1 MEIER
6 RQAMAAKKFWNMVRA
21 IVLMLR
27 KELSKGRIVMSDL
40 HLMMKRGKLAGKAMF
55 NLMHLH
61 QTPGRLSCRTA
72 TTDIAQSIA
81 IAPQDYEFSCSNSPA
96 FPALQIYGK
105 RSGKHHQNQKYNDV
119 TTVSA
124 VKRVLEMLN
133 NEAVPATA
141 TAVEVEVAPPSP
153 MVKFGMSPMVRV
165 TDSPFPVKD
174 ECGDHKVDEAAEAFI
189 KRFYSNLKQQ
199 RITAGMES
207 PSPYHRMWGR

>member
-1 MEIER
+1 
-6 RQAMAAKKFWNMVRA
+6 MAAKKFWNMVRA
-21 IVLMLR
+21 VVLMLR
-27 KELSKGRIVMSDL
+27 KELSKGRIIMSDL

-61 QTPGRLSCRTA
+61 QSSGSLSCRT
-72 TTDIAQSIA
+72 TTDIAHSIA

-96 FPALQIYGK
+96 FPALQLYGK
-105 RSGKHHQNQKYNDV
+105 RGGKHHQQKYNDV

-133 NEAVPATA
+133 NEAAAATTTA
-141 TAVEVEVAPPSP
+141 AVEIEAASP

-165 TDSPFPVKD
+165 TDSPFPMKD
-174 ECGDHKVDEAAEAFI
+174 EGDHKVDEAAEAFI

-199 RITAGMES
+199 RITAALES

>member
-6 RQAMAAKKFWNMVRA
+6 KKAMAAKKFWNMVRA

-27 KELSKGRIVMSDL
+27 KELSKSRIIMSDL
-40 HLMMKRGKLAGKAMF
+40 HLMMKRGKLAGKAML

-61 QTPGRLSCRTA
+61 QISGSLNRQTA
-72 TTDIAQSIA
+72 TDIAHSFA

-96 FPALQIYGK
+96 FPALQLYGK
-105 RSGKHHQNQKYNDV
+105 RGGKHHHKYSEV

-133 NEAVPATA
+133 NEATS
-141 TAVEVEVAPPSP
+141 TTDVASP
-153 MVKFGMSPMVRV
+153 MVTLGMSPMVRV

-174 ECGDHKVDEAAEAFI
+174 EGDHKVDEAAEAFI

-199 RITAGMES
+199 RVKAALES

>member
-1 MEIER
+1 
-6 RQAMAAKKFWNMVRA
+6 MAAKKFWNMVRA

-55 NLMHLH
+55 NLMHIH
-61 QTPGRLSCRTA
+61 QTSGTLSCRTA
-72 TTDIAQSIA
+72 TDIAQSIA

-96 FPALQIYGK
+96 FPALQIYGGK
-105 RSGKHHQNQKYNDV
+105 RSSGKHHHQKYNDV

-133 NEAVPATA
+133 NEAATAAA
-141 TAVEVEVAPPSP
+141 TAVEVEVASPSP
-153 MVKFGMSPMVRV
+153 MVKFGMSPMAVRV

-199 RITAGMES
+199 RITTGMES
-207 PSPYHRMWGR
+207 PSPFHRMWGR

>member
-6 RQAMAAKKFWNMVRA
+6 RQAMTAKKFWNMVRA
-21 IVLMLR
+21 IALMVR
-27 KELSKGRIVMSDL
+27 KELSKGRIIMSDL

-61 QTPGRLSCRTA
+61 HNSGHLKGRTA
-72 TTDIAQSIA
+72 SDIAHSIA

-105 RSGKHHQNQKYNDV
+105 RGGRKHHRYDDI

-124 VKRVLEMLN
+124 VKRVLEILN
-133 NEAVPATA
+133 NEAAAATVTA
-141 TAVEVEVAPPSP
+141 TPTAGAEVAASP
-153 MVKFGMSPMVRV
+153 MVRFGTTPIVRV
-165 TDSPFPVKD
+165 TDSPFPVRD
-174 ECGDHKVDEAAEAFI
+174 DGDHKVDEAAEAFI
-189 KRFYSNLKQQ
+189 KRFYSNLNQQ
-199 RITAGMES
+199 RITAALES

>member
-1 MEIER
+1 
-6 RQAMAAKKFWNMVRA
+6 MAAKKFWNMVRA

-61 QTPGRLSCRTA
+61 QSSGSLSCRTA
-72 TTDIAQSIA
+72 TDIAHSIA

-105 RSGKHHQNQKYNDV
+105 RGGKHHHQKYNDV

-133 NEAVPATA
+133 NEAAAATA
-141 TAVEVEVAPPSP
+141 TPSP
-153 MVKFGMSPMVRV
+153 MVKHGMSPMVRV

-174 ECGDHKVDEAAEAFI
+174 EGDEKVDEAAEAFI

-199 RITAGMES
+199 RITSAMES